1 MKKMICAKMKRLL
14 GVLLLPGLLL
24 SMLTGCGGKN
34 GAGTTEDANTAG
46 AAMGRYVEQQLASV
60 DGASQVMG
68 LYLNADGDL
77 VFYTSI
83 GGSTALTRCVLSPDS
98 GKLIQTPVAGTES
111 LGYILDVSEAADGT
125 TYLAASDEN
134 MREGVYRLVNGA
146 AEAIPVPELAQEA
159 SSRHVLG
166 IRSLSGG
173 DFLLLFG
180 GDGVSHYQGS
190 DAALLTEYP
199 VIGYNWSVGVYDG
212 KFIAPGIGSDELVAY
227 DLHSGEQIHN
237 VTFDGLSASSCQGM
251 DGTGLY
257 LADTT
262 GIYRLTQG
270 DDGWE
275 RLVDG
280 DLTSLSLYSVMIGG
294 VTSDGRDG
302 FFTALSGENGLQLMR
317 YVDDASIP
325 AVPDTTLTVFSLTD
339 NSTIRQAI
347 GTFHRQNPNVR
358 VQFQIMLDDDSSAGA
373 EDVIRTLNTELL
385 NGNGPDILLL
395 DGLPIKSYME
405 KGVLADLTEQVSALA
420 EDGFMVNLASAYEYE
435 GRCYGVPSRFTIP
448 VMLGAEEIL
457 GSIRSLDDL
466 VTRVEAE
473 QTGELPFL
481 RPSDYLFGDGG
492 MLMDC
497 YDACSSGFVGTEGID
512 EASLANYLSAMLRL
526 QRSQEDFL
534 STAAGDVTGGTME
547 LFELMGVSVMPLGD
561 SEELFYAQELPGQ
574 NAVNIIPAGQ
584 DGETG
589 GEIGSALEPL
599 FGGGSYAPKW
609 SVGITSASEQQELAR
624 QFIDL
629 LLSAEVQDVYLYD
642 GFPVNSQ
649 SLDKMVENAVRV
661 RGSDMGLKAM
671 FDRMDTPILVDQVVK
686 EAVQS
691 QLRGLLDGSLTPE
704 AAASAVMESTKL
716 YLME

>member
-1 MKKMICAKMKRLL
+1 MKKMMCSKMKRLL

-24 SMLTGCGGKN
+24 SMLTGCGGKGGTDAVGDVN
-34 GAGTTEDANTAG
+34 GI
-46 AAMGRYVEQQLASV
+46 AMGRYVEQQLASV
-60 DGASQVMG
+60 EGAGQVMG
-68 LYLNADGDL
+68 LYVNGDGDL

-83 GGSTALTRCVLSPDS
+83 DGGVALTRCVLSPDS
-98 GKLIQTPVAGTES
+98 GKLVQTPVAGTES
-111 LGYILDVSEAADGT
+111 LGDILDVSEAADGT

-134 MREGVYRLVNGA
+134 MGEGVYRLVNGA
-146 AEAIPVPELAQEA
+146 AEAVPVPELSQEA
-159 SSRHVLG
+159 DSRHVWG
-166 IRSLSGG
+166 IRSLPGG

-180 GDGVSHYQGS
+180 GDGVSHYRGP
-190 DAALLTEYP
+190 DASLLAEYP

-212 KFIAPGIGSDELVAY
+212 KFLAPGMGSNELVSY
-227 DLHSGEQIHN
+227 DLRSGEQLHN
-237 VTFDGLSASSCQGM
+237 VTFDNLSASSCQGM
-251 DGTGLY
+251 DETGLY
-257 LADTT
+257 LADNT

-270 DDGWE
+270 ESGWE

-294 VTSDGRDG
+294 VTSDGGDG
-302 FFTALSGENGLQLMR
+302 FFAALSGENGLQLMR
-317 YVDDASIP
+317 YAYDAGIP
-325 AVPDTTLTVFSLTD
+325 AEPDTVLTIFSLTD
-339 NSTIRQAI
+339 NSTVRQAI
-347 GTFHRQNPNVR
+347 GTFQRQNPNVR

-373 EDVIRTLNTELL
+373 EDVIRTFNTELL

-395 DGLPIKSYME
+395 DGLPVRSYLE

-420 EDGFMVNLASAYEYE
+420 GSGFLENLASAYESE
-435 GRCYGVPSRFTIP
+435 GRCYGVPSRFTVP
-448 VMLGAEEIL
+448 VMLGAEDVL

-466 VTRVEAE
+466 VARVEAE
-473 QTGELPFL
+473 QAGELPFL

-497 YDACSSGFVGTEGID
+497 YDACSIDFVGAEGID

-642 GFPVNSQ
+642 GFPVNSR

-704 AAASAVMESTKL
+704 AAASAVTESTKL

>member
-1 MKKMICAKMKRLL
+1 MKEMMGKRVKRFLSVILL
-14 GVLLLPGLLL
+14 PGVLLGL
-24 SMLTGCGGKN
+24 MTGCGGTGDVN
-34 GAGTTEDANTAG
+34 AGGIT
-46 AAMGRYVEQQLASV
+46 MGRYVEQQLASV
-60 DGASQVMG
+60 EGAGQVMG
-68 LYLNADGDL
+68 LYLNGDGDL

-83 GGSTALTRCVLSPDS
+83 DGGTALTRCVLSPDS
-98 GKLIQTPVAGTES
+98 GELVQTPVAGTES
-111 LGYILDVSEAADGT
+111 LGDILDVSEAADGT

-146 AEAIPVPELAQEA
+146 AEAVPVPELSQEA
-159 SSRHVLG
+159 DSRHVWG
-166 IRSLSGG
+166 IRSLPGG

-180 GDGVSHYQGS
+180 GDGVSHYRGPNAS
-190 DAALLTEYP
+190 LLAEYP

-212 KFIAPGIGSDELVAY
+212 KFLAPGMGSNELVAY
-227 DLHSGEQIHN
+227 DLRSGEQLHN
-237 VTFDGLSASSCQGM
+237 VTFDNLSASSCQGM
-251 DGTGLY
+251 DETGLY
-257 LADTT
+257 LADNT

-270 DDGWE
+270 ESGWE

-294 VTSDGRDG
+294 VTSDGGDG
-302 FFTALSGENGLQLMR
+302 FFAALSGENGLQLMR
-317 YVDDASIP
+317 YAYDAGIP
-325 AVPDTTLTVFSLTD
+325 AVPDKVLTVFSLTD
-339 NSTIRQAI
+339 NSTVRQAI
-347 GTFHRQNPNVR
+347 GTFQRQNPNVR

-395 DGLPIKSYME
+395 DGLPVKSYME
-405 KGVLADLTEQVSALA
+405 KGVLADLTGQVSTLA
-420 EDGFMVNLASAYEYE
+420 EDGFMANLASAYEYE

-448 VMLGAEEIL
+448 VMMGAKDVL

-466 VTRVEAE
+466 VARVEAE

-481 RPSDYLFGDGG
+481 RPSDDLFGECG

-497 YDACSSGFVGTEGID
+497 YDTCSAGFVGAEGIN

-534 STAAGDVTGGTME
+534 STAAGDMTSGTME
-547 LFELMGVSVMPLGD
+547 MFELMGVSVMPLGD
-561 SEELFYAQELPGQ
+561 SEEVFYAQELPGQ

-642 GFPVNSQ
+642 GFPVNGR

-661 RGSDMGLKAM
+661 RGSDMGLNAM
-671 FDRMDTPILVDQVVK
+671 FDRLDTPILVDQVVK

-704 AAASAVMESTKL
+704 AVASAVTERTKL

>member
-1 MKKMICAKMKRLL
+1 M
-14 GVLLLPGLLL
+14 
-24 SMLTGCGGKN
+24 
-34 GAGTTEDANTAG
+34 
-46 AAMGRYVEQQLASV
+46 
-60 DGASQVMG
+60 
-68 LYLNADGDL
+68 
-77 VFYTSI
+77 
-83 GGSTALTRCVLSPDS
+83 
-98 GKLIQTPVAGTES
+98 
-111 LGYILDVSEAADGT
+111 
-125 TYLAASDEN
+125 
-134 MREGVYRLVNGA
+134 
-146 AEAIPVPELAQEA
+146 
-159 SSRHVLG
+159 
-166 IRSLSGG
+166 
-173 DFLLLFG
+173 
-180 GDGVSHYQGS
+180 
-190 DAALLTEYP
+190 
-199 VIGYNWSVGVYDG
+199 
-212 KFIAPGIGSDELVAY
+212 GSDELVAY

-280 DLTSLSLYSVMIGG
+280 DLTSLSLYSVMIGS
-294 VTSDGRDG
+294 VTSDGGDG

-317 YVDDASIP
+317 YVYDASIP
-325 AVPDTTLTVFSLTD
+325 AVPDTALTIFSLTD

-347 GTFHRQNPNVR
+347 GTFQRQNPNVR
-358 VQFQIMLDDDSSAGA
+358 VQFLIMLDNDSSAGA

-395 DGLPIKSYME
+395 DGLPVKSYME
-405 KGVLADLTEQVSALA
+405 KGMLADLTEQVSTLA
-420 EDGFMVNLASAYEYE
+420 EHGFMVNLSSAYEYE

-448 VMLGAEEIL
+448 VMLGAKDVL

-466 VTRVEAE
+466 VTQVETDRA
-473 QTGELPFL
+473 GEIPFL
-481 RPSDYLFGDGG
+481 RPSDDLFGEYG

-497 YDACSSGFVGTEGID
+497 YDACSAGFVGAEGIN
-512 EASLANYLSAMLRL
+512 EASLEAYLSAMLRL

-534 STAAGDVTGGTME
+534 STAADDVTGGTME
-547 LFELMGVSVMPLGD
+547 LFELMGVSVMPLGN

-642 GFPVNSQ
+642 GFPVNSR

-661 RGSDMGLKAM
+661 RGRDMGLKAM